1 MTSLGLP
8 QSRLEV
14 SDKQV
19 CDAVSLR
26 AWLAGRWAILFSH
39 PDDFAQEQLEA
50 DRWLSILSR
59 SFDGRGVA
67 PVALARAGRDPEQ
80 GWLGRL
86 AALDYWSAAILALE
100 PLQPGA
106 VADFSA
112 SALRAHVA
120 CYGPRFALIVDS
132 NLRCRRALS
141 YRLPDE
147 LPSPLDLIGW
157 AVTLRKRDHA
167 TGSREEM
174 PESSFPIRSGSAM
187 NPRCAFAPGAHG

>member
-1 MTSLGLP
+1 MMSLGLP

-19 CDAVSLR
+19 CDTASLR

-39 PDDFAQEQLEA
+39 PDDFAQEQLET

-67 PVALARAGRDPEQ
+67 PVALARTGLDPEQ

-100 PLQPGA
+100 PPRPGT
-106 VADFSA
+106 VADLAA
-112 SALRAHVA
+112 SALRAHIA

-157 AVTLRKRDHA
+157 AVTLRKRGHA
-167 TGSREEM
+167 ADSREEM
-174 PESSFPIRSGSAM
+174 PESSFPIRSGSAG
-187 NPRCAFAPGAHG
+187 NPRCAFAPRAHG